1 MATGYKTGGRS
12 KGTPN
17 KTTFEIRQMLTDI
30 LVSNIDTLQTDLS
43 SLEPKERVKYLI
55 DLSKLILPQ
64 LKQEDTSTK
73 FVEMP
78 LFSGIDLNIID
89 E

>member
-1 MATGYKTGGRS
+1 MATGYKTGGRV

-30 LVSNIDTLQTDLS
+30 LDSNIDTLQTDLS

-64 LKQEDTSTK
+64 LKQEDSSTK
-73 FVEMP
+73 FVEQP
-78 LFSGIDLNIID
+78 LFYGIDLNIID

>member
-1 MATGYKTGGRS
+1 MATGYKTGGRA

-64 LKQEDTSTK
+64 LKQEDSNTK
-73 FVEMP
+73 FVEQP
-78 LFSGIDLNIID
+78 LFYGIDLNIID

>member
-64 LKQEDTSTK
+64 LKQEDTNTK
-73 FVEMP
+73 FVEQP
-78 LFSGIDLNIID
+78 LFYGIDLNIID

>member
-1 MATGYKTGGRS
+1 MAKGYKTGGRS

-30 LVSNIDTLQTDLS
+30 LVSNIDTLQNDLNV
-43 SLEPKERVKYLI
+43 LEPKERVKILM
-55 DLSKLILPQ
+55 DLSRLILPQ
-64 LKQEDTSTK
+64 LKQEDTSQK

-78 LFSGIDLNIID
+78 LFSEIDLNVRD
-89 E
+89 